1 MLVVIYGQYSYD
13 CELDSIDIYFEY
25 GNSVVFSTG
34 EKTIVSNGI
43 KMVNCEKLEVIS
55 KCYIEQYQ
63 GPYEAKRYFRGDNL
77 IIQGI
82 ISFFTGLP
90 LTIYHSN
97 DSYAGIKPIEYKKQ
111 KIHLSMNG
119 IDYTGDLKI
128 LLKKLEEE
136 PELIITLLDRW
147 RKAIYLKAESC
158 DADLYYDEST
168 LSFFHILELFGDT
181 VNGELREK
189 LEYNINK
196 MLQQHYANFYFN
208 DSQIKQMVDQNKK
221 AVSNLLIGDHLSL
234 SVKVKYFLEKY
245 ELLDGNIAFF
255 VDNMIK
261 VRNAIAHG
269 RITYQ
274 KVFIW
279 PLSPFFN
286 LAKDSYENIEFL
298 YFFTAV
304 MISKYVG
311 IHCWEDEWMEI
322 KGYLMPPQKIVDAF
336 LEGKIHIEKDSLIDG
351 NQYNIS
357 WRTLFN
363 YYVKKPKKEIRK
375 KIELAVADIFLEVL
389 VNQENASDI
398 FNISLIF
405 ADSDE
410 EAIKEKAINNIKLII
425 EKDWHNWSNIRDAYT
440 YLQFYSVDVVWYKNY
455 LYNKEY
461 LK

>member
-1 MLVVIYGQYSYD
+1 M
-13 CELDSIDIYFEY
+13 
-25 GNSVVFSTG
+25 
-34 EKTIVSNGI
+34 
-43 KMVNCEKLEVIS
+43 
-55 KCYIEQYQ
+55 
-63 GPYEAKRYFRGDNL
+63 
-77 IIQGI
+77 
-82 ISFFTGLP
+82 
-90 LTIYHSN
+90 
-97 DSYAGIKPIEYKKQ
+97 
-111 KIHLSMNG
+111 
-119 IDYTGDLKI
+119 
-128 LLKKLEEE
+128 
-136 PELIITLLDRW
+136 
-147 RKAIYLKAESC
+147 
-158 DADLYYDEST
+158 
-168 LSFFHILELFGDT
+168 
-181 VNGELREK
+181 
-189 LEYNINK
+189 
-196 MLQQHYANFYFN
+196 
-208 DSQIKQMVDQNKK
+208 
-221 AVSNLLIGDHLSL
+221 
-234 SVKVKYFLEKY
+234 EKY
-245 ELLDGNIAFF
+245 ELLDDNIAFF
-255 VDNMIK
+255 IDNMIK

-286 LAKDSYENIEFL
+286 LAKDSYENTEFL

-322 KGYLMPPQKIVDAF
+322 KGYLMPPQKIVNDF
-336 LEGKIHIEKDSLIDG
+336 LEGEIHIEKDFLIDG

-363 YYVKKPKKEIRK
+363 YYVKRPKKEIRK

-455 LYNKEY
+455 LYNKD